1 MNAKDAE
8 YIRKL
13 LEDFH
18 FKEVQTDLWQ
28 CGEFVIERKEEP
40 YVMRR
45 DEGRLKKLKMEKFY
59 LSQHVCIPSMDR
71 DEQDYWDS
79 IKMGSFASLRDAM
92 RKAFMEAVNQLFRAN
107 DADEEFIAS
116 MDDVFRSLK
125 K

>member
-18 FKEVQTDLWQ
+18 LKEVQTDLWQ

-40 YVMRR
+40 ISS
-45 DEGRLKKLKMEKFY
+45 LKKISVEKFY
-59 LSQHVCIPSMDR
+59 LSLHVCIPSMDR
-71 DEQDYWDS
+71 DEPDYWDS
-79 IKMGSFASLRDAM
+79 IEMGSFASLRDAM
-92 RKAFMEAVNQLFRAN
+92 RKAFMEAVNQVFRAN
-107 DADEEFIAS
+107 DSDEEFIAS